1 MTVFHT
7 QYEKHAYDYTLEMNI
22 KHYDG
27 IVCCSGD
34 GIVHE
39 VINAIFHR
47 EDKDEFIKTIPIGV
61 IPGGT
66 SNGFAKSLCV
76 ASGENYNPEL
86 CSFLIIKGFYR
97 EIDILEVE
105 TPSREKNIYSFLSVA
120 WGLIADI
127 DLESELYLICFN

>member
-47 EDKDEFIKTIPIGV
+47 EDRDEFIKSIPIGV

-76 ASGENYNPEL
+76 ASGEEYNAEL
-86 CSFLIIKGFYR
+86 CAYLIIKGFSR
-97 EIDILEVE
+97 EIDIFEIE
-105 TPSREKNIYSFLSVA
+105 TPSRDKNIYSFLSVA

-127 DLESELYLICFN
+127 DLESEL

>member
-7 QYEKHAYDYTLEMNI
+7 QYEKHAYEYTLEMNI

-47 EDKDEFIKTIPIGV
+47 EDKAEFLQTIPIGV

-66 SNGFAKSLCV
+66 SNGFAKSICE
-76 ASGENYNPEL
+76 AGGEMYSPEL
-86 CSFLIIKGFYR
+86 CSYAIIKGYSR
-97 EIDILEVE
+97 NADIIEIE
-105 TPSREKNIYSFLSVA
+105 TPSRVKNIYSFLSVA

-127 DLESELYLICFN
+127 DLESES

>member
-1 MTVFHT
+1 MTVFNT
-7 QYEKHAYDYTLEMNI
+7 QYEKHAYDYTLEIDI

-47 EDKDEFIKTIPIGV
+47 RDKDEFLQYIPIGV

-66 SNGFAKSLCV
+66 SNGLAKSICE
-76 ASGENYNPEL
+76 ASGEKYSAEL
-86 CSFLIIKGFYR
+86 CSYLIIKGYSR
-97 EIDILEVE
+97 NLDIMEIE
-105 TPSREKNIYSFLSVA
+105 TPSREKKIYSFLSVA
-120 WGLIADI
+120 WGLLADI
-127 DLESELYLICFN
+127 DLESEAYLIK

>member
-7 QYEKHAYDYTLEMNI
+7 QYEKHAYNYTLEMNI

-39 VINAIFHR
+39 VINAIFER
-47 EDKDEFIKTIPIGV
+47 EDRDEFLNTIPIGV

-66 SNGFAKSLCV
+66 SNGFAKSICV
-76 ASGENYNPEL
+76 SSGEEYNPEI
-86 CSFLIIKGFYR
+86 CSYLIIKGFSR
-97 EIDILEVE
+97 KIDIQEIE
-105 TPSREKNIYSFLSVA
+105 TASREKKIYSFLSVA

-127 DLESELYLICFN
+127 DLESEL